1 MGQIASVSLLDGQ
14 NTPATVVFSPLPT
27 KDGIVTFV
35 DRTGGITAGM
45 TALKVGYSDASVQRP
60 TVKTRYSVEYP
71 VLGTV
76 DGTLKVVRTLRANV
90 EFVWPDESTDAER
103 KNLYAFTYNG
113 LNHAL
118 LKPALRDHDPLY

>member
-35 DRTGGITAGM
+35 DRSGGITAGM
-45 TALKVGYSDASVQRP
+45 TVLKVGYSDASVQRP

-71 VLGTV
+71 VMGTV
-76 DGTLKVVRTLRANV
+76 DGTLKVIRTLRANV
-90 EFVWPDESTDAER
+90 EFVLPDESTDAER
-103 KNLYAFTYNG
+103 KNLYAFAYNG